1 MEKNMPMSE
10 SEWQRPK
17 ELSAERDHFEVGR
30 SFGLDEEEATNLVL
44 QIETRQQ
51 DNQKIINKN
60 KER

>member
-1 MEKNMPMSE
+1 MPMSE

-44 QIETRQQ
+44 QIETR
-51 DNQKIINKN
+51 
-60 KER
+60 